1 MRESWL
7 RTFFAVAACSW
18 MPHWSCHYY
27 RLETGSSFVVGSW
40 EFSRLDSVVS
50 LLVYSALIA
59 INLAA
64 IAKLRWRLPA
74 TLVSGLLHLMIG
86 SLHALRLFE
95 PFRFEVFG
103 YTWSRAASLR
113 EAIIVLPFGLL
124 SLWVARLLKQEV
136 LNYHQ
141 DVDPG
146 R

>member
-1 MRESWL
+1 MRESWF

-40 EFSRLDSVVS
+40 EFSRLDSAVS
-50 LLVYSALIA
+50 LLIYSVLIA

-64 IAKLRWRLPA
+64 IVKLRWRLTA
-74 TLVSGLLHLMIG
+74 TLSSGLLHLLIG

-113 EAIIVLPFGLL
+113 EAIIVVPFGLL
-124 SLWVARLLKQEV
+124 SLWVARLLK
-136 LNYHQ
+136 H
-141 DVDPG
+141 
-146 R
+146 